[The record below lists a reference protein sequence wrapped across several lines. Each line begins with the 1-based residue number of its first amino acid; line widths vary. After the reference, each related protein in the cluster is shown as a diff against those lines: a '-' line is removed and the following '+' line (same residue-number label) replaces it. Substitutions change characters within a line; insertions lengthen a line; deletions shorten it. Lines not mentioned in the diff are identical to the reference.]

1 MRKTVLVLIL
11 VVALSL
17 LAACAAGS
25 SGPVGPEGP
34 SGPQGAPGQAGPPG
48 PIGPAGSA
56 GPAGATGIS
65 YHAPGY
71 VGSDA
76 CQECHADLYGTYM
89 QTGHAFGLTPVMEGL
104 APEFPFSEVANP
116 PEGSTWDDIL
126 YVLGGFA
133 WQAVFIDKE
142 GYVITGDAN
151 ATTAYNLPNKTLKM
165 GDDWAAYHAGE
176 IVSFDCASCHTTG
189 YQPDGHQMG
198 LEGLV
203 GTWAEDG
210 IGCENCHGPAENHV
224 NDPYKVSMPINRDG
238 QVCGQCHAQEDVT
251 TIAASDG
258 FVHVG
263 QQYSEL
269 YSSKKRVMDCVDCH
283 NPHQTVVYASEV
295 KLEPTTTDC
304 ETCHFSQDEYQ
315 KINDRRHAKC
325 VDCHMPYMD
334 KVALANLDEFSGD
347 LRSHLMAI
355 NPNATSQ
362 FTADGTVSQPYITLD
377 YACRSCHREDGR
389 GPNLEDAVLAEAAV
403 GFHDRDL
410 AGSLNR
416 P

>member
-1 MRKTVLVLIL
+1 MRKVALFITLVLAI
-11 VVALSL
+11 VL

-25 SGPVGPEGP
+25 AGPIGPQGP
-34 SGPQGAPGQAGPPG
+34 PGPQGASGQAGPPG
-48 PIGPAGSA
+48 PLGPA
-56 GPAGATGIS
+56 GPAGPTGEAGLS
-65 YHAPGY
+65 YHAPTY

-76 CQECHADLYGTYM
+76 CQECHEDLYNTYA
-89 QTGHAFGLTPVMEGL
+89 QTGHAFGLTKVVDGE
-104 APEFPFSEVANP
+104 APTFPFSEVANP

-133 WQAVFIDKE
+133 WQAVFVDKE
-142 GYVITGDAN
+142 GYVITGDAD
-151 ATTAYNLPNKTLKM
+151 ATTAYNLANSDLKM

-176 IVSFDCASCHTTG
+176 IVSLDCVSCHTTG

-210 IGCENCHGPAENHV
+210 IGCENCHGPGENHV
-224 NDPYKVSMPINRDG
+224 NDPYKVSMSIERDG
-238 QVCGQCHAQEDVT
+238 QLCGQCHAEEDVT
-251 TIAASDG
+251 TISASDG

-283 NPHQTVVYASEV
+283 NPHQTVVYAS
-295 KLEPTTTDC
+295 KADLEPTTTDC
-304 ETCHFSQDEYQ
+304 QTCHFDQDEYQ
-315 KINDRRHAKC
+315 KINDRRHANC
-325 VDCHMPYMD
+325 VDCHMPRMD
-334 KVALANLDEFSGD
+334 QVALADPDKFSGD
-347 LRSHLMAI
+347 VRSHLMAI
-355 NPNATSQ
+355 NPNANNQ
-362 FTADGTVSQPYITLD
+362 FASDGSVSQPYVTLD
-377 YACRSCHREDGR
+377 FACRSCHRDGGK
-389 GPNLEDAVLAEAAV
+389 GPNLENDALMEAVL

-410 AGSLNR
+410 SGSLNK